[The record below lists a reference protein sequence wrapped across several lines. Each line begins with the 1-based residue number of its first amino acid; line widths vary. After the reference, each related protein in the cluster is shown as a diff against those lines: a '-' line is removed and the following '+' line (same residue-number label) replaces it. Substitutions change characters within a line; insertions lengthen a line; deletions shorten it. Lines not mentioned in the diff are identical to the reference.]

1 LVPAPAPKP
10 VLAPTV
16 LLTYNC
22 CVDTQ
27 TKASAGSPTVIDT
40 SKLCVYTA
48 LFGGYEQLNEQP
60 MARQSKVPFI
70 CFTDDPGLRSD
81 TWQIRLVSPVFSMD
95 PARSQR
101 DFKLRPHVHLPEFD
115 ISLYIDNPVL
125 LTQPPEQVFD
135 KYDPLNG
142 FWLIRHSSR
151 QSVLDEFLEV
161 ARLGLD
167 DQSRVFEQLNH
178 YSLVCPEI
186 LEERPYWGGVLLRDH
201 RDPQVRAML
210 EVWYANVLRYTRR
223 DQLSVNLAF
232 RETGLTPQVID
243 VDNSSS
249 WFHAW
254 PITIGRARDRGKL
267 RSAVSLGPPVARIR
281 ELEQQ
286 LAEMEQ
292 RQEQMESS
300 DAMVLGRRLSR
311 AADSH
316 PVLVGPVLRMLGRV
330 SRKRASR

>member
-1 LVPAPAPKP
+1 M
-10 VLAPTV
+10 
-16 LLTYNC
+16 
-22 CVDTQ
+22 DTQ
-27 TKASAGSPTVIDT
+27 TKAAPGGPTVTET
-40 SKLCVYTA
+40 SRLCVYTA

-60 MARQSKVPFI
+60 MALRSKIPFV

-81 TWQIRLVSPVFSMD
+81 TWQIRVVSPVFSMD

-101 DFKLRPHVHLPEFD
+101 DLKLRPHVHLPEFD
-115 ISLYIDNPVL
+115 LSLYIDNPVL
-125 LTQPPEQVFD
+125 LTQPPEQVFAR
-135 KYDPLNG
+135 YDPLKG
-142 FWLIRHSSR
+142 FWIGRHSFR

-178 YSLVCPEI
+178 YSLVYPEI
-186 LEERPYWGGVLLRDH
+186 LSERPYWGAILLRDH

-210 EVWYANVLRYTRR
+210 EIWYANVLRYTRR

-232 RETGLTPQVID
+232 REAVLTPQVIE

-254 PITIGRARDRGKL
+254 PITIGRARDRGKVL
-267 RSAVSLGPPVARIR
+267 SAVSLGPPVARIR
-281 ELEQQ
+281 ELEEQ

-292 RQEQMESS
+292 RREQMESS
-300 DAMVLGRRLSR
+300 QAMVVGQRLTR
-311 AADSH
+311 AAGSH
-316 PVLVGPVLRMLGRV
+316 PVLVGRVLRVLGRA

>member
-1 LVPAPAPKP
+1 MVPAPATKP
-10 VLAPTV
+10 ILAPTV

-27 TKASAGSPTVIDT
+27 AKASTGSPTVADT

-60 MARQSKVPFI
+60 LARQSKIPFI

-101 DFKLRPHVHLPEFD
+101 DLKLRPHVHLPEFD
-115 ISLYIDNPVL
+115 LSLYIDNPVL

-135 KYDPLNG
+135 RYDPRKG
-142 FWLIRHSSR
+142 FWIGRHSFR
-151 QSVLDEFLEV
+151 ESVLDEFLEV

-167 DQSRVFEQLNH
+167 DQSRVFEQMNH
-178 YSLVCPEI
+178 YSLAHPEI
-186 LEERPYWGGVLLRDH
+186 LSERPYWGAILLRDH
-201 RDPQVRAML
+201 RDPQVRSMS
-210 EVWYANVLRYTRR
+210 EIWYANVLRYTRR
-223 DQLSVNLAF
+223 DQLAVNLAF
-232 RETGLTPQVID
+232 REAGLTPRVMDI
-243 VDNSSS
+243 DNSSS

-254 PITIGRARDRGKL
+254 PITIGRARDRGKPQ
-267 RSAVSLGPPVARIR
+267 SAVSLGPPVARVR
-281 ELEQQ
+281 ELEHQ
-286 LAEMEQ
+286 LAAMEQ
-292 RQEQMESS
+292 RQEQIESS
-300 DAMVLGRRLSR
+300 EAMVLGRRLIR
-311 AADSH
+311 AAASH
-316 PVLVGPVLRMLGRV
+316 PVVVGPVLRMLGRV